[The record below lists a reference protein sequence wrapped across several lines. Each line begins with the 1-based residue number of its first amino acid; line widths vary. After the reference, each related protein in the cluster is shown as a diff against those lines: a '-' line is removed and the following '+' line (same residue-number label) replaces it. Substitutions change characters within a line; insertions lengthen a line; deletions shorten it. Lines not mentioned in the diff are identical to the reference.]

1 MIYVRAI
8 REGDLLL
15 YIDALTKIV
24 PWFFA
29 LGHTNYARW
38 IPVHL
43 RDMVFL
49 HDKHPGVF
57 AEFRKGNFVV
67 KKTTHVFSGIAIDK
81 AHGQNNASVNGDGG
95 AVGLTEN
102 PAALRRW
109 MVSGPEMARLIGE
122 FEVSTRKRKKTDFR
136 HHEQRKH
143 AQMTFGQDITSLT
156 DVIEEMGN
164 PFAENSKDLLVLDS
178 RDLADPAVIHMLR
191 QIKSLG
197 QEQYD
202 TYVNERLV
210 NQTKPITDPIKRNN
224 LPLFSR
230 PPVREKSRVQ
240 LQLSLLKN
248 DCSLFSRFYIA
259 SQIRSGDLN
268 QCFQHENQAYPPA
281 LSQMEKLR
289 TGPKFDLVGC
299 LEDLV
304 PTQDLS
310 PTPVVQ
316 VVLLDGAAIVNKLR
330 PGFAK
335 TFSDYATQVFFP
347 YTTSQLQ
354 HVNRLD
360 VVWDEYIADSLKAET
375 RKQREKSIRRCV
387 EPSNS
392 IPGNWQGFL
401 RINENTIELFS
412 FLATSAETIATDKQV
427 ISTCHIGVLCT
438 QSRDVSGLAPCT
450 HEEVDTRS
458 YSTWKMF

>member
-1 MIYVRAI
+1 MTYVRAI
-8 REGDLLL
+8 REGYFLL
-15 YIDALTKIV
+15 YIDALTNIV

-49 HDKHPGVF
+49 HHKHRGVI

-67 KKTTHVFSGIAIDK
+67 KKTTHVFSGIAIDQ
-81 AHGQNNASVNGDGG
+81 AHEQNNASVKGDGG

-122 FEVSTRKRKKTDFR
+122 FEVSTKKRNKTDFR

-143 AQMTFGQDITSLT
+143 AQMTFGRDITSLT
-156 DVIEEMGN
+156 DVIKEIGN

-178 RDLADPAVIHMLR
+178 RDLTVPAVIDTLR

-210 NQTKPITDPIKRNN
+210 NQANPITDSMKRNN
-224 LPLFSR
+224 LLLFSR
-230 PPVREKSRVQ
+230 PPVREKSRAQ
-240 LQLSLLKN
+240 LQLSSLKN
-248 DCSLFSRFYIA
+248 DCSLFSRLYIA
-259 SQIRSGDLN
+259 SQVRSGDLD
-268 QCFQHENQAYPPA
+268 QFFQHENHAYPPA
-281 LSQMEKLR
+281 LSQMGKLR
-289 TGPKFDLVGC
+289 TGTKSDLVGF

-304 PTQDLS
+304 PTEDLS

-316 VVLLDGAAIVNKLR
+316 VVLLDGAAIVNML
-330 PGFAK
+330 
-335 TFSDYATQVFFP
+335 
-347 YTTSQLQ
+347 
-354 HVNRLD
+354 
-360 VVWDEYIADSLKAET
+360 
-375 RKQREKSIRRCV
+375 
-387 EPSNS
+387 
-392 IPGNWQGFL
+392 
-401 RINENTIELFS
+401 
-412 FLATSAETIATDKQV
+412 
-427 ISTCHIGVLCT
+427 
-438 QSRDVSGLAPCT
+438 
-450 HEEVDTRS
+450 
-458 YSTWKMF
+458 